1 MAVTGNTVTAVGDS
15 LLISLSSP
23 YKNIVSVQGYVDVV
37 EGEDTA
43 NYFIK
48 EFRWSKD
55 NAVYSD
61 FVDLTD
67 TNLQNLLLDP
77 TQPFWIQ
84 YKYTCAALESGHS
97 LTFVSISLEVETSA
111 GTIEQMPQYD
121 CCNGNSNDPC
131 ANLVIDCC
139 GADVW
144 DPYAVQNN
152 NYNQLSQVVSDLFGF
167 CVTYYKT
174 AADQRSKDVILKEYS
189 LFNVI
194 DSTNNLKILI
204 PDNELPTKDI
214 QFGPLGLDIPVIFEV
229 HIVKTEFERV
239 FGKGSRP
246 EMRDYLYFPKMNRM
260 YEVNSIAESDDFM
273 YQSSYWRATLTVYQ
287 ERTNIS
293 YSDVNIEE
301 EVSALV
307 SNLDTVFGEEVQLQ
321 ETQVRKPDQYK
332 TIGTG
337 SNDYVRRILD
347 KKLIIKSEK
356 IYNNYTIVAK
366 YIYELSSLIKNTIA
380 VEYRY
385 ENGITVT
392 DNRAFTFWV
401 RPKYVNA
408 LSTNISITSI
418 SSTSQGLAQFTI
430 ASTASLT
437 TGSIIRISG
446 TQDYNGIQIVKD
458 IISATEFSIEKD
470 FVTSIFT
477 NPRFRIEK
485 EVTPFVYATN
495 TTTPFSFTYTPSS
508 VIVKF
513 ATKTYIFDL
522 SASSLL
528 LGESNWYAFVLNIS
542 NEFNQISLFIWESTS
557 RTGIASASM
566 TSELNNIYQET
577 KVLGGTFSVS
587 NSKWRLLGSSGDFT
601 NFRIFKDPI
610 QIEQQSLI
618 LSQYVVKDNQLSV
631 LIDNA
636 SPELRLPTVNNPR

>member
-23 YKNIVSVQGYVDVV
+23 YTNVVSVQGYVDVV

-55 NAVYSD
+55 NTVYSD

-67 TNLQNLLLDP
+67 ANLQNLLLDP

-84 YKYTCAALESGHS
+84 YKYTCSALESGHS
-97 LTFVSISLEVETSA
+97 LTFVSISLEVVTSA

-139 GADVW
+139 GAEPW
-144 DPYAVQNN
+144 DPYSVQNN
-152 NYNQLSQVVSDLFGF
+152 NYNQFSQIVSDLFGF
-167 CVTYYKT
+167 CVSYYKT

-194 DSTNNLKILI
+194 DSSNNLKILI

-214 QFGPLGLDIPVIFEV
+214 SFGPLGLDIPILFEV

-239 FGKGSRP
+239 FGKGSKP
-246 EMRDYLYFPKMNRM
+246 EMRDYLYFPKMNEM
-260 YEVNSIAESDDFM
+260 HEVNSIADSDDFM
-273 YQSSYWRATLTVYQ
+273 YQSSYWRVVLTVYQ

-301 EVSALV
+301 EVNSLI
-307 SNLDTVFGEEVQLQ
+307 SNLETVFGEEAELQ
-321 ETQVRKPDQYK
+321 ETQVRKPDQYR
-332 TIGTG
+332 TVGTG

-347 KKLIIKSEK
+347 KKLIIKPEK

-366 YIYELSSLIKNTIA
+366 YLYELGSLTKNTIA

-385 ENGITVT
+385 ENGITT
-392 DNRAFTFWV
+392 SDNRAFTFWV

-408 LSTNISITSI
+408 LSSNISITSI
-418 SSTSQGLAQFTI
+418 SSTPEGLAKFTVS
-430 ASTASLT
+430 STLSLSV
-437 TGSIIRISG
+437 GSIIRIAG
-446 TQDYNGIQIVKD
+446 TQDYNGIQIVKE
-458 IISATEFSIEKD
+458 IVSSTEFSIEKD

-477 NPRFRIEK
+477 NPRYRIEK
-485 EVTPFVYATN
+485 EVTPFVYAN
-495 TTTPFSFTYTPSS
+495 SSSTPFSLTYTASA

-513 ATKTYIFDL
+513 STKTCIFDL
-522 SASSLL
+522 SSSNLL

-542 NEFNQISLFIWESTS
+542 NEFNQISLFIWESTA
-557 RTGIASASM
+557 RTGMASATM
-566 TSELNNIYQET
+566 TSELSNIYQET
-577 KVLGGTFSVS
+577 KVLGGTFSIS
-587 NSKWRLLGSSGDFT
+587 ASKWRLLGSSGDFT

-610 QIEQQSLI
+610 QIEEQSLI
-618 LSQYVVKDNQLSV
+618 LSQYVVKDNQLSF

>member
-23 YKNIVSVQGYVDVV
+23 YKNVVSVQGYVDVV

-43 NYFIK
+43 NYFLK

-55 NAVYSD
+55 NTVYSD
-61 FVDLTD
+61 FADLTD
-67 TNLQNLLLDP
+67 ANLQALLLDP

-84 YKYTCAALESGHS
+84 YKYTCAALETGHS
-97 LTFVSISLEVETSA
+97 LTFVSISLEIETSA
-111 GTIEQMPQYD
+111 GTIEQLPQYD

-139 GADVW
+139 GAEPW

-152 NYNQLSQVVSDLFGF
+152 NYNQLSQIVSDLFGF

-174 AADQRSKDVILKEYS
+174 AADQRSRDVILREYS

-194 DSTNNLKILI
+194 ESANDLKILI

-214 QFGPLGLDIPVIFEV
+214 QFGPLGLDIPVLFEV

-239 FGKGSRP
+239 FGKGAHP
-246 EMRDYLYFPKMNRM
+246 DMRDYLYFPKMNRM

-273 YQSSYWRATLTVYQ
+273 YQSSYWRVALTIYQ

-293 YSDVNIEE
+293 YSDVNVEE
-301 EVSALV
+301 EVNNLV
-307 SNLDTVFGEEVQLQ
+307 LNLDDVFGEETQLQ
-321 ETQVRKPDQYK
+321 EQQVRKPDQYK

-347 KKLIIKSEK
+347 KKLIIKAEK
-356 IYNNYTIVAK
+356 VYNNYTIVAK
-366 YIYELSSLIKNTIA
+366 YLYELASLTKNTVA

-385 ENGITVT
+385 ENGITT
-392 DNRAFTFWV
+392 ADNRAFTFWV

-418 SSTSQGLAQFTI
+418 SSTGAGLAQFTV
-430 ASTASLT
+430 ASTSTLSV
-437 TGSIIRISG
+437 GSVIRVGG
-446 TQDYNGIQIVKD
+446 TQDYNGIQIVKE
-458 IISATEFSIEKD
+458 IISASEFSIEKD
-470 FVTSIFT
+470 FVTSIVT
-477 NPRFRIEK
+477 NPRYRIEK
-485 EVTPFVYATN
+485 EVTPFAYATDAA
-495 TTTPFSFTYTPSS
+495 TSFSLTYTASA

-513 ATKTYIFDL
+513 STKTYIFDL
-522 SASSLL
+522 TASNLL
-528 LGESNWYAFVLNIS
+528 LGESNWYAFVLNVS

-557 RTGIASASM
+557 RTGLASAAM

-577 KVLGGTFSVS
+577 KTLGGTFAVS
-587 NSKWRLLGSSGDFT
+587 NAKWRLLGSAGDFT

>member
-23 YKNIVSVQGYVDVV
+23 YTNVVSVQGYVDVV
-37 EGEDTA
+37 EGEDTV

-55 NAVYSD
+55 NTVYSD

-67 TNLQNLLLDP
+67 ANLQNLLLDA

-84 YKYTCAALESGHS
+84 YKYTCAALESGQV
-97 LTFVSISLEVETSA
+97 LTFVSISLEVVTSA

-139 GADVW
+139 GAEPW
-144 DPYAVQNN
+144 NPYAVKNN
-152 NYNQLSQVVSDLFGF
+152 NYNQLSQIVSDLFGF
-167 CVTYYKT
+167 CVSYYKT
-174 AADQRSKDVILKEYS
+174 VADQRSKDVILKEYS

-194 DSTNNLKILI
+194 DSSNNLKILI
-204 PDNELPTKDI
+204 PDNELPTNDT
-214 QFGPLGLDIPVIFEV
+214 QFGPLGLDIPVLFEV
-229 HIVKTEFERV
+229 HIVRTEFERV
-239 FGKGSRP
+239 FGKSSRP
-246 EMRDYLYFPKMNRM
+246 EMRDYLYFPIINGM

-273 YQSSYWRATLTVYQ
+273 NQSSYFRVMLTVYQ

-301 EVSALV
+301 EVNALI
-307 SNLDTVFGEEVQLQ
+307 SNLETVFGEETELQ
-321 ETQVRKPDQYK
+321 ETQVRKPDQYR
-332 TIGTG
+332 TVGTG

-366 YIYELSSLIKNTIA
+366 YLYELGSLTKNTIA

-385 ENGITVT
+385 ENGITT
-392 DNRAFTFWV
+392 SENRAFTFWV
-401 RPKYVNA
+401 RPKYLNA
-408 LSTNISITSI
+408 ISPNISITSI
-418 SSTSQGLAQFTI
+418 FSTSEGHATFTVSSTFPLSA
-430 ASTASLT
+430 
-437 TGSIIRISG
+437 GSIIRVAG
-446 TQDYNGIQIVKD
+446 TQDYNGIQIIKE
-458 IISATEFSIEKD
+458 IISSTEFSIEKD

-477 NPRFRIEK
+477 NPRYRIEK
-485 EVTPFVYATN
+485 EVTPFVYAN
-495 TTTPFSFTYTPSS
+495 SSSSPFSLTYTPSA

-513 ATKTYIFDL
+513 STKTYIFDL
-522 SASSLL
+522 SSSNLL

-542 NEFNQISLFIWESTS
+542 NEFNQISLFIWESTP
-557 RTGIASASM
+557 RTGMASATL
-566 TSELNNIYQET
+566 TSELSNIYQET
-577 KVLGGTFSVS
+577 KVLGGAFSVS
-587 NSKWRLLGSSGDFT
+587 ASKWRLLGSSGDFT

-610 QIEQQSLI
+610 QIDEQSLI
-618 LSQYVVKDNQLSV
+618 LSQYVVKDNQLSF